1 MNINSLLYLM
11 LSFLFIGCSPTFYQ
25 PNNINTPM
33 LKEEKQFRIGGSFGN
48 SNNLN
53 LEIAVAPIN
62 HLGLIGTFSTFNP
75 DKNEEGEGGNG
86 KINEG
91 GIGYFNN
98 FYKNFII
105 DAYGI
110 YGKGNVKNYFIN
122 RSIQNMS
129 KLNANIERFGLQ
141 GSIGYSSKYFEINQS
156 FRYLKLNYYDIKGN
170 LVWATL
176 NQIDLLNNN
185 RNNWLFESA
194 ITIRAGIDPIKFQ
207 YQVVKST
214 NLTKHDFPLN
224 SINISLGLVSNMQFR
239 KKIK

>member
-11 LSFLFIGCSPTFYQ
+11 HSSLFIGCSPTFYQ

-33 LKEEKQFRIGGSFGN
+33 LKEEKQIRIGGSFGN

-110 YGKGNVKNYFIN
+110 YGNGNVKNYF
-122 RSIQNMS
+122 
-129 KLNANIERFGLQ
+129 
-141 GSIGYSSKYFEINQS
+141 
-156 FRYLKLNYYDIKGN
+156 
-170 LVWATL
+170 
-176 NQIDLLNNN
+176 
-185 RNNWLFESA
+185 
-194 ITIRAGIDPIKFQ
+194 
-207 YQVVKST
+207 
-214 NLTKHDFPLN
+214 
-224 SINISLGLVSNMQFR
+224 
-239 KKIK
+239 